1 MDMDPKFTT
10 LPTTAYADA
19 LERSNFMDCG
29 INELWQNTPRLA
41 GPAYTV
47 QLAAGDNLMLHA
59 AIHEAPEGSVIV
71 VDGVDSNF
79 AVAGGNVCAVAKKRG
94 IAGFIIDGVI
104 RDIAEIREIQ
114 FPVFARG
121 VVPVPGGK
129 KVVTEVNPSITC
141 GGAEVDTGD
150 IVIAD
155 EDGII
160 VLPKA
165 KADACYEVAKK
176 RFDKDEST
184 ALEDWQADHKQK
196 IMAILEKRT
205 G

>member
-1 MDMDPKFTT
+1 MDPKFNT

-19 LERSNFMDCG
+19 LDRSNFMDCG
-29 INELWQNTPRLA
+29 IKALWSNVPRLA

-59 AIHEAPEGSVIV
+59 AIHEAPEGAVIV
-71 VDGVDSNF
+71 VDGVDSHF
-79 AVAGGNVCAVAKKRG
+79 AVAGGNVCAVAQKRG
-94 IAGFIIDGVI
+94 IAGFVVDGVI
-104 RDIAEIREIQ
+104 RDIAEITEIQ

-129 KVVTEVNPSITC
+129 KVVTDVTPSITC
-141 GGAEVDTGD
+141 GGAKVEAGD
-150 IVIAD
+150 LVIAD

-160 VLPKA
+160 VLPKG
-165 KADACYEVAKK
+165 KAEACYEVAKK
-176 RFDKDEST
+176 RFDKDANT
-184 ALEDWQADHKQK
+184 ALEDWQVDHKQK
-196 IMAILEKRT
+196 IMAILDNYA